1 MSADSIDNLFT
12 VLHTH
17 TMLSRSIKP
26 TGSRVHTQVL
36 ARTFAAAPASS
47 TRPST
52 RSFHSQRVE
61 AYERSERP
69 RASSSFKKNYYN
81 DDPSTR
87 KNFNRDFAPKLPKW
101 LHNKREQ
108 ALQSRTETLHLKTLA
123 DLSVQELSN
132 LTKRALLLKY
142 VSKRFPNRA
151 IETTLDRKTVALIF
165 NKRSTRT
172 RVASET
178 STRLLGGHPMFLG
191 GQDIQLGVNE
201 TLADTAKV
209 VGSMVDGF
217 MARVGAHEEIEVG
230 TKYGSEIG
238 ADNQELAQHSKV
250 PVINALSDLY
260 HPTQILADILTLH
273 EHYEPGF
280 SATLDGIA
288 EGSGDLPVN
297 TLWRELKEYNPLA
310 SLAGKKAAW
319 VGDTNNISNELLVVL
334 PRLGMDFAIASPKGY
349 DQVDPRVWAEV

>member
-36 ARTFAAAPASS
+36 ARTCAAASASLS
-47 TRPST
+47 QPST

-238 ADNQELAQHSKV
+238 ADN
-250 PVINALSDLY
+250 
-260 HPTQILADILTLH
+260 
-273 EHYEPGF
+273 
-280 SATLDGIA
+280 
-288 EGSGDLPVN
+288 
-297 TLWRELKEYNPLA
+297 
-310 SLAGKKAAW
+310 
-319 VGDTNNISNELLVVL
+319 
-334 PRLGMDFAIASPKGY
+334 
-349 DQVDPRVWAEV
+349 